1 MGVRGALLCL
11 YESMRSERLWELLA
25 KKKSEPLSEQE
36 KLELNDL
43 LRDEPGT
50 VTNEIIDKVWETPM
64 RSLPQMNA
72 PDETWSRIQN
82 AINAPAPVIG
92 FRRWLAA
99 AAVAGIIC
107 ALAAIYVLQKPR
119 HSVQLANVENKV
131 TTEPASKTKIELPDG
146 TQVWLNGSSQLV
158 YNSENFGQN
167 NREVKLSG
175 EAFFD
180 VVKDQQHPFVIHTGA
195 INITVKGT
203 AFNVKAYP
211 GQKNIE
217 TALIRGLIEISTV
230 QDPDRKILVRPNEKI
245 IFPASLEA
253 YEAVPEKKTDNS
265 LYTITRLQPDVHHVL
280 PETVWMNKKLEF
292 NNETF
297 EEIAPKLESWYAV
310 TFHFSDEAI
319 KSKRFSGLIEKETL
333 AQTLSA
339 MKLSYPFHYHI
350 TGEEVWISK

>member
-1 MGVRGALLCL
+1 M
-11 YESMRSERLWELLA
+11 SSERLWELLA
-25 KKKSEPLSEQE
+25 KKKSEPLSNEE
-36 KLELNDL
+36 KLELDGL
-43 LRDEPGT
+43 LREHPGT
-50 VTNEIIDKVWETPM
+50 VANEIIDKVWETPM

-72 PDETWSRIQN
+72 PGETWNRIQN
-82 AINAPAPVIG
+82 TINAPAAVIG
-92 FRRWLAA
+92 IRQWLAA
-99 AAVAGIIC
+99 AAIVGILSSLAAFYLTQKPLHT
-107 ALAAIYVLQKPR
+107 ALAANI
-119 HSVQLANVENKV
+119 ENKV

-146 TQVWLNGSSQLV
+146 TQVWLNGSSELV
-158 YNSENFGQN
+158 YNTENFGQA

-180 VVKDQQHPFVIHTGA
+180 VVKDQQHPFIIHTGA

-217 TALIRGLIEISTV
+217 TALIRGLIEITTI
-230 QDPDRKILVRPNEKI
+230 QDPERKILVRPNEKI

-253 YEAVPEKKTDNS
+253 YKAVPEKSTDNS
-265 LYTITRLQPDVHHVL
+265 LYTITRLQPDTHKVL

-297 EEIAPKLESWYAV
+297 EDIAPKHESWYAV
-310 TFHFSDEAI
+310 AFHFSDEAV

-333 AQTLSA
+333 AQTLAA

>member
-1 MGVRGALLCL
+1 MSSG
-11 YESMRSERLWELLA
+11 RLWELLA
-25 KKKSEPLSEQE
+25 KKKSEPLGHDEQ
-36 KLELNDL
+36 LELDRL
-43 LRDEPGT
+43 LREHPGT

-64 RSLPQMNA
+64 RSLPEMNA
-72 PDETWSRIQN
+72 PEETWNRVQN
-82 AINAPAPVIG
+82 AINTPATVIG
-92 FRRWLAA
+92 ARQWLAA
-99 AAVAGIIC
+99 AAIVGILC
-107 ALAAIYVLQKPR
+107 SLAVFYLPQRPPHRELA
-119 HSVQLANVENKV
+119 ANVENKV

-158 YNSENFGQN
+158 YNSENFGQT

-180 VVKDQQHPFVIHTGA
+180 VVKDQQHPFIIHTGA

-217 TALIRGLIEISTV
+217 TALIRGLIEITTI
-230 QDPDRKILVRPNEKI
+230 QDPERKILVRPNEKI

-253 YEAVPEKKTDNS
+253 YKTVPEKKPDNS
-265 LYTITRLQPDVHHVL
+265 LYTITRLQPDVHKVL
-280 PETVWMNKKLEF
+280 PETVWMSKKLEF
-292 NNETF
+292 SNETF

-310 TFHFSDEAI
+310 TFHFSDEAVQ
-319 KSKRFSGLIEKETL
+319 SKRFSGLIEKETL
-333 AQTLSA
+333 AQTLAA

-350 TGEEVWISK
+350 TGEDVWISK

>member
-1 MGVRGALLCL
+1 MG
-11 YESMRSERLWELLA
+11 SERLWELLA
-25 KKKSEPLSEQE
+25 KKKSEPLSDHEQRE
-36 KLELNDL
+36 LEGL
-43 LRDEPGT
+43 LHEHPGT
-50 VTNEIIDKVWETPM
+50 VTNEIVDKVWETPM
-64 RSLPQMNA
+64 RSLPEMNA
-72 PDETWSRIQN
+72 PDETWNQIQN
-82 AINAPAPVIG
+82 AINTPANVIG
-92 FRRWLAA
+92 IRRWLAA
-99 AAVAGIIC
+99 AAIVGIIC
-107 ALAAIYVLQKPR
+107 AAAALSILQNPQR
-119 HSVQLANVENKV
+119 SEQLASVENKV

-158 YNSENFGQN
+158 YNSDNFGQT

-180 VVKDQQHPFVIHTGA
+180 VVKDQQHPFIIHTGA

-217 TALIRGLIEISTV
+217 TALIRGLIEITTT
-230 QDPDRKILVRPNEKI
+230 QDPERKILVRPNEKI
-245 IFPASLEA
+245 IFPATLEA
-253 YEAVPEKKTDNS
+253 YDAVPEKRTDNP
-265 LYTITRLQPDVHHVL
+265 LYTITRLQPDMHQVL

-297 EEIAPKLESWYAV
+297 EETAPKLESWYAV

-333 AQTLSA
+333 AQTLTA